1 VGGNLHFGAKIH
13 QEMHSRVSFDLEISV
28 PFGPHSQHHCPPPP
42 PCFYRWWCH
51 RSSSLPPSEK
61 NQDPNLNRAA
71 ATTART
77 KPSSD
82 ETMTPPPLS
91 HTARTATA
99 LRRRHRISTV
109 LRLTTARSPCTGL
122 VTSDEVVER
131 GRVIRSRPIATYT
144 DLWRHILFGPE
155 SGQVLTW
162 ANLSSFCRRQKTSE
176 HA

>member
-1 VGGNLHFGAKIH
+1 VTSRFCLGLSCRKGEGGRQPSFRGEDSSGNAFEGELRFRNLRALRPA
-13 QEMHSRVSFDLEISV
+13 STTPL
-28 PFGPHSQHHCPPPP
+28 PPPPP

-51 RSSSLPPSEK
+51 RSSSLPPSSK
-61 NQDPNLNRAA
+61 NQDPNLDRAA

-82 ETMTPPPLS
+82 ETVTPPPLP

-131 GRVIRSRPIATYT
+131 GSRDKIATY
-144 DLWRHILFGPE
+144 
-155 SGQVLTW
+155 
-162 ANLSSFCRRQKTSE
+162 
-176 HA
+176 